1 MADADPD
8 EHVAKPPLGAW
19 ETVAAM
25 DYMAIELQ
33 MIVSA
38 ILIIWVG
45 AHASLRR
52 PPSAA
57 PPAKKKRRKGCKG
70 RKEDDDD
77 QENFVGGFEAMDAIK
92 FPVIAAA
99 MLIGLYYLIKWL
111 QDPAILNKFLR
122 LYMAVTG
129 FASTGVFF
137 GDLLQLA
144 LHFVF
149 PGHWRDGRGRLYK
162 IDPRSRSQKLLAAGG
177 TDGEDDAAFKEAPVD
192 TQRRTPFPGL
202 LSKLSVPRRVTGL
215 LYSIRHLAM
224 EEWTLELSLF
234 HLGKETVPFKAT
246 GLSGVLLGIVV
257 QCLYLYTST
266 NMLAN
271 VIGLAVCY
279 MAFQYVSVTS
289 FAIGSSVLAGLF
301 IYDIVMVFYTPFMV
315 AVATQLDAPIKL
327 TYESA
332 NRSSILGLGD
342 IVVPGI
348 FICLALRFDL
358 WKHYQ
363 RKITREKTE
372 LETVAKEGGGRDAAA
387 ALSDGGATTTTGGG
401 EVITTVETAYRE
413 VKAPFLDPRGQ
424 WGDRFWTSTWA
435 GMLLGRS
442 SLASLNA
449 RVFTKTYFRA
459 TIFGYLLGML
469 ATLVVLITTK
479 HGQPALLYLVPG
491 VVGAAYLTGWWRGE
505 LGDMWTYTEDGS
517 LDVAD
522 VVVDVDGNGNVLKPP
537 PPNKEGSTDKKGAA
551 AAAASGKKKKGK
563 GGKGRG
569 DDKKKKK
576 KNGEGEEEE
585 DDSYELFSLS
595 VKLPREEEEHS
606 VKED

>member
-1 MADADPD
+1 MADAEPSAAPLVVPD
-8 EHVAKPPLGAW
+8 EHTIKPALSAW
-19 ETVAAM
+19 QTVAAM
-25 DYMAIELQ
+25 DFMAIELQ

-57 PPAKKKRRKGCKG
+57 PPAKKRNKG
-70 RKEDDDD
+70 RKGKADEKDDDD
-77 QENFVGGFEAMDAIK
+77 SFVGGFEAMDAIK
-92 FPVIAAA
+92 FPLIAAT

-111 QDPAILNKFLR
+111 QDPTILNKILR

-129 FASTGVFF
+129 FASTGIFF
-137 GDLLQLA
+137 GDFLQLS
-144 LHFVF
+144 LDFVF
-149 PGHWRDGRGRLYK
+149 PGYWVDGRGRLYK
-162 IDPRSRSQKLLAAGG
+162 IDQRSRSQKLLTAG
-177 TDGEDDAAFKEAPVD
+177 TNEDDVEEQVD
-192 TQRRTPFPGL
+192 PDRRTPFPGF
-202 LSKLSVPRRVTGL
+202 LSTLSVPKRVVGL

-224 EEWTLELSLF
+224 EDWTLELSFF
-234 HLGKETVPFKAT
+234 HLGKETMPFKAT
-246 GLSGVLLGIVV
+246 SLSGILLGIIV
-257 QCLYLYTST
+257 QCLYLYTSA

-327 TYESA
+327 TYETA

-363 RKITREKTE
+363 RKITHEKTE
-372 LETVAKEGGGRDAAA
+372 LKTVIKEGEQDDS
-387 ALSDGGATTTTGGG
+387 SDGAMGG
-401 EVITTVETAYRE
+401 EITTVETAYRD
-413 VKAPFLDPRGQ
+413 VKAPFVDPRGQ
-424 WGDRFWTSTWA
+424 WGDRFWTSSLT
-435 GMLLGRS
+435 GMVLGKS
-442 SLASLNA
+442 SLASLNESS
-449 RVFTKTYFRA
+449 FSKTYFRV

-469 ATLVVLITTK
+469 ATLAVLIITK

-491 VVGAAYLTGWWRGE
+491 VVGSAYLTGWWRSE
-505 LGDMWTYTEDGS
+505 LGDMWKYTEDGS
-517 LDVAD
+517 LDVTD
-522 VVVDVDGNGNVLKPP
+522 VVVDVDGEGNVIKSPEE
-537 PPNKEGSTDKKGAA
+537 KTDEKDSSAIA
-551 AAAASGKKKKGK
+551 PEKKK
-563 GGKGRG
+563 
-569 DDKKKKK
+569 
-576 KNGEGEEEE
+576 EEEE
-585 DDSYELFSLS
+585 EEKEGDESYELFSLS
-595 VKLPREEEEHS
+595 VKLPREDI

>member
-1 MADADPD
+1 MADAEPD
-8 EHVAKPPLGAW
+8 EHVVKPPLGAW

-57 PPAKKKRRKGCKG
+57 PPAKKKRRKGRNG

-149 PGHWRDGRGRLYK
+149 PGYWRDGRGRLYK

-177 TDGEDDAAFKEAPVD
+177 TADEDDAAAVKEAPVD
-192 TQRRTPFPGL
+192 TKRRTPFPGL
-202 LSKLSVPRRVTGL
+202 LSKLLVPKRVTGL

-234 HLGKETVPFKAT
+234 HLGKETMPFKAT
-246 GLSGVLLGIVV
+246 SLSGVLLGIVV

-372 LETVAKEGGGRDAAA
+372 LKTVAKEGGGQDAAA
-387 ALSDGGATTTTGGG
+387 DVLSGGAATTTGGG

-442 SLASLNA
+442 SLASLNE
-449 RVFTKTYFRA
+449 RVFAKTYFRA
-459 TIFGYLLGML
+459 TVLGYLLGML
-469 ATLVVLITTK
+469 ATLAVLIVTK

-505 LGDMWTYTEDGS
+505 LRDMWTYTEDGS

-522 VVVDVDGNGNVLKPP
+522 VVVDVDGNGNVLKPL
-537 PPNKEGSTDKKGAA
+537 KEEEEKD
-551 AAAASGKKKKGK
+551 AASEKEKKD
-563 GGKGRG
+563 RG
-569 DDKKKKK
+569 DDKKKRKK
-576 KNGEGEEEE
+576 KKGEEDD

-595 VKLPREEEEHS
+595 VKLPREEEVDS
-606 VKED
+606 AKEE

>member
-1 MADADPD
+1 MADAEPSAVPSVVPD
-8 EHVAKPPLGAW
+8 EHTIKPALSAW
-19 ETVAAM
+19 ETMAAM
-25 DYMAIELQ
+25 DFMAIELQ

-57 PPAKKKRRKGCKG
+57 PPAKKRKTGRKGKADE
-70 RKEDDDD
+70 KDDGD
-77 QENFVGGFEAMDAIK
+77 NFVGGFEAMDAIK
-92 FPVIAAA
+92 FPLIAAT

-111 QDPAILNKFLR
+111 QDPTILNKILR

-129 FASTGVFF
+129 FASTGIFF
-137 GDLLQLA
+137 GDFLQLS

-149 PGHWRDGRGRLYK
+149 PGYWVDGRGRLYK
-162 IDPRSRSQKLLAAGG
+162 IDQRSRSQKLLTAGAE
-177 TDGEDDAAFKEAPVD
+177 EDAVEEKVD
-192 TQRRTPFPGL
+192 PKRRTPFPGF
-202 LSKLSVPRRVTGL
+202 LSKMSVPKRIIGL
-215 LYSIRHLAM
+215 LYSIRHLVM
-224 EEWTLELSLF
+224 KDWTLELSIF
-234 HLGKETVPFKAT
+234 HLGKETMPFKVT
-246 GLSGVLLGIVV
+246 SLSGIFLGIAV
-257 QCLYLYTST
+257 QCLYLYTSA

-271 VIGLAVCY
+271 IIGLAVCY

-327 TYESA
+327 TYETA

-363 RKITREKTE
+363 QKITREKTE
-372 LETVAKEGGGRDAAA
+372 LKTVIKEGGQDV
-387 ALSDGGATTTTGGG
+387 LSDGATGG
-401 EVITTVETAYRE
+401 EITTVETAYRD
-413 VKAPFLDPRGQ
+413 VKAPFVDPRGQ
-424 WGDRFWTSTWA
+424 WGDRFWTSSLT
-435 GMLLGRS
+435 GMILGKS
-442 SLASLNA
+442 SLASLNESS
-449 RVFTKTYFRA
+449 FSKTYFRA

-469 ATLVVLITTK
+469 ATIAVLIITK

-491 VVGAAYLTGWWRGE
+491 VVGSAYLTGWWRSE
-505 LGDMWTYTEDGS
+505 LGDMWKYTEDGS

-522 VVVDVDGNGNVLKPP
+522 VVVDVDGEGNVIRLPDE
-537 PPNKEGSTDKKGAA
+537 NTDEKD
-551 AAAASGKKKKGK
+551 ASAMALEKKKDI
-563 GGKGRG
+563 
-569 DDKKKKK
+569 DDK
-576 KNGEGEEEE
+576 EEEE
-585 DDSYELFSLS
+585 GDGSYELFSLS
-595 VKLPREEEEHS
+595 VKLPREDS